1 MNQLI
6 FIFSS
11 ASYYSHFSGNSSFD
25 PTILSI
31 TASLRH
37 QVLQSYLRQLSTLLE
52 ETKYHPKL
60 LLFLD
65 LIPIPIVVEV
75 APDLADKE
83 TKL

>member
-1 MNQLI
+1 M
-6 FIFSS
+6 
-11 ASYYSHFSGNSSFD
+11 
-25 PTILSI
+25 
-31 TASLRH
+31 
-37 QVLQSYLRQLSTLLE
+37 STLLE

-83 TKL
+83 TKLWITKQNKIKQSKTNQNKTKQDIS